1 MTRVAAGRPD
11 LVIGFNPQWG
21 MGVAHNA
28 NGMFGPEPDVFGHSG
43 WGGSFGCAH
52 RASGIAIGYA
62 LNHMGP
68 ELVGDPRATGLC
80 RAIFGCLERAA
91 A

>member
-1 MTRVAAGRPD
+1 MTAIAADRTD
-11 LVIGFNPQWG
+11 LVLGFNPQWG
-21 MGVAHNA
+21 MGVAHNGS
-28 NGMFGPEPDVFGHSG
+28 GMFGPEPGRFGHAG

-68 ELVGDPRATGLC
+68 ELVGDPRATSLC
-80 RAIFGCLERAA
+80 TAVFECLD
-91 A
+91 